1 MTLIAALGKMRL
13 RVMLSLIGTGHI
25 LRTQLHS
32 RVYAPFPKT
41 AQLGQK
47 LNERDHGPPVGTSPL
62 AAVDVCPVLRRLTE
76 STLSLSPQCQSVQGR
91 LGSVREKRQ
100 PADDPLLR
108 ARRPFPPS
116 GLCKCALENDWLVT
130 SETNGGGGAL
140 SSSFSLNDPAEAG
153 RSQSL
158 HGPWST
164 CSHPQAPA
172 SEFIQCSLFWVRCS
186 WSCVPD

>member
-1 MTLIAALGKMRL
+1 MGGWGYLSKEGLMTLIAALGKMRL

-130 SETNGGGGAL
+130 SETNGGGG
-140 SSSFSLNDPAEAG
+140 G
-153 RSQSL
+153 
-158 HGPWST
+158 
-164 CSHPQAPA
+164 
-172 SEFIQCSLFWVRCS
+172 IVLFL
-186 WSCVPD
+186 